1 MTKPTLVK
9 AIKRAKLQADAGYLN
24 SVERFFRG
32 HLERKRVAYKLSYN
46 LVDRAFQGYDKGY
59 NLRVPLSVKDSTG
72 YLTFGRKDIV
82 RLLKMK
88 LNELSN
94 MKGISMLT
102 IAFFKT
108 DGTTMEVTLVSQTHT
123 VYNHSEIGQVIN
135 VLIR

>member
-1 MTKPTLVK
+1 M
-9 AIKRAKLQADAGYLN
+9 
-24 SVERFFRG
+24 
-32 HLERKRVAYKLSYN
+32 
-46 LVDRAFQGYDKGY
+46 
-59 NLRVPLSVKDSTG
+59 SVKDSAG

-82 RLLKMK
+82 QLLKMK

-94 MKGISMLT
+94 MKVISMLT